1 MIRLIKNELF
11 KIFHKLS
18 TYIILAIA
26 LVFVVITNI
35 IYFYYDD
42 NNDVYYDEIDINE
55 INSFINNYD
64 PSTGSIDD
72 YVYNLALLDS
82 YNLSY
87 DYDVNS
93 WQYNAFMTYYLDL
106 NIEYY
111 RELHTENDE
120 EKIVELNAQMLEM
133 LQAIYNDDWK
143 YFANI
148 DAKAKEEEVKYYE
161 NMLNTDN
168 LSNDDIIQYNKL
180 LYVSREEL
188 ELINYRLEE
197 DVVYGD
203 DYLNRAISD
212 IEQELYSMAEYL
224 YEDEIDPEYYE
235 SLVKDYHENKYIL
248 EEKIDTKSSNNLRG
262 VIMNFFNEY
271 AFLILL
277 FVIMIAG
284 GIVSDEFNKGTIKTL
299 LIVPHERTSI
309 LWAKYIAVVLCI
321 PLIIGF
327 LLLAQIIIGGIFL
340 GFGSLSIPAV
350 IYNVTTHSMEVLNVF
365 SYFLVNMLA
374 NLPEIL
380 LLATLA
386 FACSVILNNTAFAI
400 TLTFGGMIA
409 SQIINSLAYA
419 YDIKILNYFVTTNWD
434 FTVYLFG
441 GQSIFGV
448 TIGHS
453 LLVCLT
459 YLIIML
465 IVAFV
470 VFIRKDIKNV

>member
-42 NNDVYYDEIDINE
+42 NNDVYYNEIDINE

-120 EKIVELNAQMLEM
+120 EKIAELNAQMLEM

-148 DAKAKEEEVKYYE
+148 DKEVKEEEVKYYE

-197 DVVYGD
+197 DVVY
-203 DYLNRAISD
+203 
-212 IEQELYSMAEYL
+212 
-224 YEDEIDPEYYE
+224 
-235 SLVKDYHENKYIL
+235 H
-248 EEKIDTKSSNNLRG
+248 
-262 VIMNFFNEY
+262 
-271 AFLILL
+271 
-277 FVIMIAG
+277 
-284 GIVSDEFNKGTIKTL
+284 
-299 LIVPHERTSI
+299 
-309 LWAKYIAVVLCI
+309 
-321 PLIIGF
+321 
-327 LLLAQIIIGGIFL
+327 
-340 GFGSLSIPAV
+340 
-350 IYNVTTHSMEVLNVF
+350 
-365 SYFLVNMLA
+365 
-374 NLPEIL
+374 
-380 LLATLA
+380 
-386 FACSVILNNTAFAI
+386 
-400 TLTFGGMIA
+400 
-409 SQIINSLAYA
+409 
-419 YDIKILNYFVTTNWD
+419 
-434 FTVYLFG
+434 
-441 GQSIFGV
+441 
-448 TIGHS
+448 
-453 LLVCLT
+453 
-459 YLIIML
+459 
-465 IVAFV
+465 
-470 VFIRKDIKNV
+470 

>member
-120 EKIVELNAQMLEM
+120 EKIAELNAQMLEM

-309 LWAKYIAVVLCI
+309 LWAKYLALMEGI
-321 PLIIGF
+321 P
-327 LLLAQIIIGGIFL
+327 
-340 GFGSLSIPAV
+340 
-350 IYNVTTHSMEVLNVF
+350 
-365 SYFLVNMLA
+365 
-374 NLPEIL
+374 
-380 LLATLA
+380 
-386 FACSVILNNTAFAI
+386 
-400 TLTFGGMIA
+400 
-409 SQIINSLAYA
+409 
-419 YDIKILNYFVTTNWD
+419 
-434 FTVYLFG
+434 
-441 GQSIFGV
+441 
-448 TIGHS
+448 
-453 LLVCLT
+453 
-459 YLIIML
+459 
-465 IVAFV
+465 
-470 VFIRKDIKNV
+470 